1 MAHSSV
7 ADPAPAGR
15 GPRVTGS
22 DPSPG
27 KRILYLF
34 PDRSSSTLAAWERD
48 LFWPVYERVARANG
62 LDFAVAIPEHVLLR
76 DGEAYWRGERLR
88 PDRDIV
94 VYDVRSE
101 PIHEADL
108 WSSLTLVRSLEAQG
122 FWLAIPLS
130 TALLCNDKF
139 ATTEALADSP
149 VPVIP
154 SIRVIT
160 GRDLDLLTYREMIPD
175 EWFPAFVK
183 PASWG
188 RGVGGVRCP
197 DRSTLDALL
206 GLASGSGAT
215 MLVQPSVGDV
225 VADTRV
231 VLVEGEIVAVYD
243 RIGSAGSHVANV
255 SRGGRVEERAGVD
268 GPVHE
273 LADLV
278 HRRFDLPYV
287 CIDLLRTADGGL
299 WFSELEL
306 DGAVSGLF
314 DDRDAVQR
322 IVGGRFR
329 AYARRLDRHIRSGT
343 TSARRNT

>member
-7 ADPAPAGR
+7 ADRIPAAVQATGR
-15 GPRVTGS
+15 
-22 DPSPG
+22 
-27 KRILYLF
+27 RILYLF
-34 PDRSSSTLAAWERD
+34 PDRSSATLATWERD
-48 LFWPVYERVARANG
+48 EFWPVYERVANANG
-62 LDFAVAIPEHVLLR
+62 LDFAVAVPEHVVLR
-76 DGEAYWRGERLR
+76 DGAAYWQGERLR

-101 PIHEADL
+101 PLHEADL
-108 WSSLTLVRSLEAQG
+108 LASLTLVHSLAAQG

-139 ATTEALADSP
+139 ATAEALHGSP

-154 SIRVIT
+154 SVRVIT
-160 GRDLDLLTYREMIPD
+160 GRDLNLLSYQEMIPD

-188 RGVGGVRCP
+188 RGLGGVRCP
-197 DRSTLDALL
+197 DRPTLDALL

-215 MLVQPSVGDV
+215 MLVQPSVGEV

-231 VLVEGEIVAVYD
+231 VAVEGEIVAVYD
-243 RIGSAGSHVANV
+243 RVGSPGSHVANI
-255 SRGGRVEERAGVD
+255 SRGGHADTRSEVD
-268 GPVHE
+268 ASVHE
-273 LADLV
+273 LVDLV

-287 CIDLLRTADGGL
+287 CVDLLRTADGGL
-299 WFSELEL
+299 WFSELET
-306 DGAVSGLF
+306 DGAVAGLF
-314 DDRDAVQR
+314 DDRDAVDR

-329 AYARRLDRHIRSGT
+329 AYARRLDAHLSGT
-343 TSARRNT
+343 GRGR